1 MVGNNKTLTGLCYR
15 APSNIKTNDEAL
27 YSLISKA
34 STENLVLMGDFN
46 FPEINWSVPESLSE
60 EHSFIKCTNNAYL
73 FQNVLDSTRGKNIL
87 DLVLSSEENMIENLE
102 VGEPFGTSD
111 HQIIRWKLV
120 VCKGL
125 TNKNKKVFNYFKTD
139 YSAVR
144 REVQD
149 RNWQNL
155 IGETNVE
162 ENWLKL
168 KMS

>member
-1 MVGNNKTLTGLCYR
+1 MYLKNEFNAILREDLKEDLFLESLWCNIVVGNNKTLIGLCYR

-87 DLVLSSEENMIENLE
+87 DLVLSSEEI
-102 VGEPFGTSD
+102 
-111 HQIIRWKLV
+111 
-120 VCKGL
+120 
-125 TNKNKKVFNYFKTD
+125 
-139 YSAVR
+139 
-144 REVQD
+144 
-149 RNWQNL
+149 
-155 IGETNVE
+155 
-162 ENWLKL
+162 
-168 KMS
+168 